1 MSNRS
6 VRFSPTTLT
15 EKLVPVVLAILVLL
29 LIASLVIIGLSL
41 FGVTP
46 SA

>member
-6 VRFSPTTLT
+6 VRFSPSAWT
-15 EKLVPVVLAILVLL
+15 EKLVPVILAVLVAL
-29 LIASLVIIGLSL
+29 LIGSLVVIGLSL
-41 FGVTP
+41 LGVTP

>member
-6 VRFSPTTLT
+6 ARFSPSALTTRLI
-15 EKLVPVVLAILVLL
+15 PIVLSLLVLL
-29 LIASLVIIGLSL
+29 LLGSLVIIGLSL
-41 FGVTP
+41 LGVTP

>member
-6 VRFSPTTLT
+6 TRFSPSVLT
-15 EKLVPVVLAILVLL
+15 EKLVPVVLAILVLV
-29 LIASLVIIGLSL
+29 LIGSLVIIGLSL

>member
-6 VRFSPTTLT
+6 VRFSPSTFT
-15 EKLVPVVLAILVLL
+15 EKLVPIVLILLVLVLL
-29 LIASLVIIGLSL
+29 GSLVIIGLSL
-41 FGVTP
+41 LGVTP

>member
-6 VRFSPTTLT
+6 ARFSPTTLT
-15 EKLVPVVLAILVLL
+15 EKFVPIVLAILVLL
-29 LIASLVIIGLSL
+29 LLGSLVIIGLSL
-41 FGVTP
+41 MGVTP